1 MGALSRFVAVGT
13 VLGLLYVAS
22 PAVAAA
28 SVVGEWKMDEP
39 SGSTAFDSSGNG
51 NNAALTNVTLGHP
64 GSPGGTA
71 DADLDYS
78 FGFNGHSSTMII
90 PKRASLAAGNAEVTV
105 TMDIKTSV
113 EPGTGDFDFDLW
125 SKGGYQVELFPK
137 KHVGG
142 QARCK
147 FIGSIT
153 KTHLQAGPDLAD
165 GQWHTITCHKDATTV
180 SLTVGGTTFTQSVTI
195 GTLKTGGK
203 AWVGVGSNLTDYYN
217 GQLDDL
223 TVTLN

>member
-1 MGALSRFVAVGT
+1 MGGYSRLVVTG
-13 VLGLLYVAS
+13 VLLGVLYLAS
-22 PAVAAA
+22 PAAAAA
-28 SVVGEWKMDEP
+28 SVVGSWKMDEL
-39 SGSTAFDSSGNG
+39 SGSTAFDSSGSG
-51 NNAALTNVTLGHP
+51 NNAALTNVNLGLA
-64 GSPGGTA
+64 GSPGGSVG
-71 DADLDYS
+71 DDYS
-78 FGFNGHSSTMII
+78 FGFNGHSSTMVI
-90 PKRASLAAGNAEVTV
+90 PRRASLAAGDAEVTV
-105 TMDIKTSV
+105 TMDIRTSV

-165 GQWHTITCHKDATTV
+165 GQWHTITCHKDATSV
-180 SLTVGGTTFTQSVTI
+180 SLTVDGTTFTQSITI

-203 AWVGVGSNLTDYYN
+203 AWVGVGSNLVDYYN

-223 TVTLN
+223 TVTFN

>member
-1 MGALSRFVAVGT
+1 MGALSRSAALAT
-13 VLGLLYVAS
+13 VLGLLCLAS

-28 SVVGEWKMDEP
+28 SVVGEWNMDEL

-51 NNAALTNVTLGHP
+51 NNAALTNVSLGLP

-71 DADLDYS
+71 GNDYS

-90 PKRASLAAGNAEVTV
+90 PRRGSLAAGNAEVTV
-105 TMDIKTSV
+105 TMDIRTSV

-165 GQWHTITCHKDATTV
+165 SQWHTITCHKDATSV
-180 SLTVGGTTFTQSVTI
+180 SLTVDGTTFTQSVTI

-203 AWVGVGSNLTDYYN
+203 AFVGVGSNLVDYYN

-223 TVTLN
+223 TVTFD

>member
-1 MGALSRFVAVGT
+1 MGALSRSVALGT
-13 VLGLLYVAS
+13 LLGLLYLAS

-28 SVVGEWKMDEP
+28 SVVGEWKMDEL
-39 SGSTAFDSSGNG
+39 SGSTAFDSSGTG
-51 NNAALTNVTLGHP
+51 NNAALTNVSLGLP

-71 DADLDYS
+71 GNDYS

-90 PKRASLAAGNAEVTV
+90 PRRASLAAGNTEVTV
-105 TMDIKTSV
+105 TMDIRTSV

-165 GQWHTITCHKDATTV
+165 GQWHTITCHKDAASV
-180 SLTVGGTTFTQSVTI
+180 SLTVDGTTFTQSVTI
-195 GTLKTGGK
+195 GALKTGGK
-203 AWVGVGSNLTDYYN
+203 AFVGVGTNLVDYYN

-223 TVTLN
+223 TVTFN